1 MFVAKSLQAR
11 PAGLGLAIATVL
23 MMCALAGCKKEQA
36 AATADTAATPAAS
49 QATAPPQQAVSA
61 QVAAMG
67 ADQLREAASAALK
80 EQRLY
85 APAGNNAMEY
95 YLALRDKQPNDP
107 AVASALTDLMPYT
120 LIATEQSIARDDFI
134 EAQRLYALMEKTDP
148 TAPALPRLK
157 QGIAGGQASL
167 AQRTAEAATKT
178 EEDAKK
184 QADLEKQRLA
194 DQQKAQQ
201 EAAQKLAAQQAAD
214 QQAAARRP
222 PPTSAPPTSVRP
234 TSAPRSNAPRPSRR
248 RRNRRRPAPP
258 PPRSELRA
266 ISTPQPKYPPDAYR
280 SGTSGE
286 VEVEFTVGPDGSV
299 TGGAGGAGDPAAG
312 VRPRSAVGGEA
323 LALPAG
329 RFAGDD
335 AAHDR
340 VQRRAVDRA
349 AAEVRSDKEK
359 ARRCRA
365 FFMRRRCRSGR
376 NRQLLLVVTAGRRE
390 PQQARPGRGRRR
402 NTPPIPAARSPRC
415 GSP

>member
-36 AATADTAATPAAS
+36 VPAADTAATSAAS
-49 QATAPPQQAVSA
+49 QATAAPQQAVSD

-85 APAGNNAMEY
+85 APAGSNAMEY

-184 QADLEKQRLA
+184 QADLEKQRLV

-201 EAAQKLAAQQAAD
+201 DAAQKLAAQQAAD
-214 QQAAARRP
+214 QQAAAAKAAADQRAADQRAADQRAAQQRTAAQP
-222 PPTSAPPTSVRP
+222 ATQPAATSTATASQQ
-234 TSAPRSNAPRPSRR
+234 
-248 RRNRRRPAPP
+248 
-258 PPRSELRA
+258 LRA
-266 ISTPQPKYPPDAYR
+266 ISTPQPKFPPDAYR

-286 VEVEFTVGPDGSV
+286 VEVEFTVGADGSV
-299 TGGAGGAGDPAAG
+299 TTARV
-312 VRPRSAVGGEA
+312 VRASPPRVFDREA
-323 LALPAG
+323 LAAVKRW
-329 RFAGDD
+329 RFQP
-335 AAHDR
+335 
-340 VQRRAVDRA
+340 V
-349 AAEVRSDKEK
+349 
-359 ARRCRA
+359 
-365 FFMRRRCRSGR
+365 
-376 NRQLLLVVTAGRRE
+376 
-390 PQQARPGRGRRR
+390 
-402 NTPPIPAARSPRC
+402 
-415 GSP
+415 GSPVTTRRTIGFNAGG

>member
-23 MMCALAGCKKEQA
+23 MLCTLAGCKKEQA
-36 AATADTAATPAAS
+36 VAPADTAATAAAS

-67 ADQLREAASAALK
+67 ADQLRESASAALK

-157 QGIAGGQASL
+157 QGIASGQASL

-184 QADLEKQRLA
+184 QVDLEKQRLA
-194 DQQKAQQ
+194 EQQKAQQ
-201 EAAQKLAAQQAAD
+201 DAAQKLAAQQAVD
-214 QQAAARRP
+214 QQAAAKAAADQRAADQRAADQRAAQQRAAATQP
-222 PPTSAPPTSVRP
+222 AATQPAATSTA
-234 TSAPRSNAPRPSRR
+234 SASQ
-248 RRNRRRPAPP
+248 
-258 PPRSELRA
+258 ELRA
-266 ISTPQPKYPPDAYR
+266 ISTPSPKFPPEAYR
-280 SGTSGE
+280 AGTSGE
-286 VEVEFTVGPDGSV
+286 VQVEFTVGPDGSV
-299 TGGAGGAGDPAAG
+299 TAARV
-312 VRPRSAVGGEA
+312 VRATPPRVFDREALSAVKRWRFQPVSAPVTTRRTIGFN
-323 LALPAG
+323 AG
-329 RFAGDD
+329 
-335 AAHDR
+335 
-340 VQRRAVDRA
+340 Q
-349 AAEVRSDKEK
+349 
-359 ARRCRA
+359 
-365 FFMRRRCRSGR
+365 
-376 NRQLLLVVTAGRRE
+376 
-390 PQQARPGRGRRR
+390 
-402 NTPPIPAARSPRC
+402 
-415 GSP
+415 